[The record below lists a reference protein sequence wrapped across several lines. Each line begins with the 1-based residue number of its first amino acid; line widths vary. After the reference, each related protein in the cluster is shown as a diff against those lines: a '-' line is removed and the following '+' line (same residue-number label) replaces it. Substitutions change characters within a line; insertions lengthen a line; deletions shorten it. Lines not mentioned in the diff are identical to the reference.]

1 MDSILDLVIAEQYQR
16 GLTNRQMAE
25 ALGYRHDV
33 TWIRVKT
40 GRAPAGDKF
49 DMRVRRAFPNVFL
62 ASVGALAKKTSNIAT
77 IPEVIEDIKAGRFVI
92 LVDDEGRENEGDLVI
107 AAQHVTPEAVNFMA
121 RHARGLICA
130 PMTGERLDDL
140 KIPMMVNENTSA
152 HGTAFTVSVEARRG
166 VTTGISATDRAVTVA
181 TLIDPASKAEDIA
194 RPGHIFP
201 LRARDGGVLVR
212 AGHTEAAVDLAR
224 LAGLYPAGVI
234 CEIMNQNGT
243 MARLPELERIAR
255 EFGLKIASIADLI
268 AYRRHNEK
276 LICKVTEA
284 KLPTRYGEFRA
295 LAYKSEIENGEHLA
309 LVMGDVAGDPSAL
322 VRVHSECLT
331 GDVLGSMR
339 CDCGEQLDLAL
350 KMVAH
355 EGRGVILYMR
365 QEGRGIGFHN
375 KLCTYA
381 LQDQGM
387 DTVEANLALGFE
399 PDLRD
404 YGIGAQIL
412 SDLGLTGIRLMTNN
426 PKKVIGLEGYGLK
439 VEETIPIIVPPNQHN
454 RKYLETKQQKM
465 GHVLKLSEAKKH
477 LT

>member
-1 MDSILDLVIAEQYQR
+1 MENILNKVIAEQNRR
-16 GLTNRQMAE
+16 GLTNEQMAK
-25 ALGYRHDV
+25 ALGYRQGV
-33 TWIRVKT
+33 NWIRVKT

-49 DMRVRRAFPNVFL
+49 NMRVRRAFPDIFMTEAFPL
-62 ASVGALAKKTSNIAT
+62 TASTSNLAT
-77 IPEVIEDIKAGRFVI
+77 IPEVIADVKAGKFVI
-92 LVDDEGRENEGDLVI
+92 LVDDEGRENEGDFAI
-107 AAQHVTPEAVNFMA
+107 AADKVTPEAINFMA
-121 RHARGLICA
+121 RYARGLVCM
-130 PMTGERLDDL
+130 PMTGERLDAL
-140 KIPMMVNENTSA
+140 NIPMMVSDNTSA
-152 HGTAFTVSVEARRG
+152 HGTAFTISVEARRG
-166 VTTGISATDRAVTVA
+166 VTTGISAQDRAVTVK
-181 TLIDPASKAEDIA
+181 TLIDPDSKPGDIA

-212 AGHTEAAVDLAR
+212 AGHTEAVVDLAC

-234 CEIMNQNGT
+234 CEIMNPDGT
-243 MARLPELERIAR
+243 MARVPELEKIAK
-255 EFGLKIASIADLI
+255 EFGIKMASIADLI
-268 AYRRHNEK
+268 AYRCHHEK
-276 LICKVTEA
+276 LVHKVTEA

-295 LAYKSEIENGEHLA
+295 LAYKSEIEYGEHLA
-309 LVMGDVAGDPSAL
+309 LVMGDVAAADRVL

-331 GDVLGSMR
+331 GDVLGSQR

-350 KMVAH
+350 KMIAK

-387 DTVEANLALGFE
+387 DTVEANIALGFE

-412 SDLGLTGIRLMTNN
+412 ADLGLSGIRLMTNN
-426 PKKVIGLEGYGLK
+426 PKKVIGLEGYGLT
-439 VEETIPIIVPPNQHN
+439 VEETIPIIVPPNPHN

-465 GHVLKLSEAKKH
+465 GHILKLKDANNKS
-477 LT
+477 